1 MYKFSIEDDKK
12 WFVRFLYKKLTA
24 LSLRFSD
31 IYSVS
36 SAQDEYFLN
45 KNFTNKN
52 KIIIRLNWVLTI
64 ERSPIE
70 NRNKIHLNVG
80 RLESKKIKLS

>member
-1 MYKFSIEDDKK
+1 MLKREIIGKPLFLRTGYDMYKFSIEEDKK
-12 WFVRFLYKKLTA
+12 WFVRFFVQKLTA
-24 LSLRFSD
+24 LSLRYSD

-52 KIIIRLNWVLTI
+52 KIIIRPNWVI
-64 ERSPIE
+64 AS
-70 NRNKIHLNVG
+70 
-80 RLESKKIKLS
+80 